1 WGTQQFMSWSFYTDL
16 WVNTLQFIARK

>member
-1 WGTQQFMSWSFYTDL
+1 FMSWPFYTDL

>member
-1 WGTQQFMSWSFYTDL
+1 GTQQFMSWPFYTDL